1 MKKGSNLR
9 LIDPLNPHEDE
20 KKNLSQLM
28 EPGDRIK
35 KIMKRD
41 LKRQDDYIALTQN
54 GHLIELGKNFESHYS
69 RGDKISSTIMP
80 QLHSELPPS
89 RIEDVV
95 AVHGV
100 IFVLTKDGEI
110 YASLTKVKAS

>member
-9 LIDPLNPHEDE
+9 LIDPLNPQDDE

-41 LKRQDDYIALTQN
+41 LRRQDDYIALTQN
-54 GHLIELGKNFESHYS
+54 GHLIDLGTKFESYYS
-69 RGDKISSTIMP
+69 QRNKISSTAMP
-80 QLHSELPPS
+80 QLHSEIPSS
-89 RIEDVV
+89 RI
-95 AVHGV
+95 
-100 IFVLTKDGEI
+100 
-110 YASLTKVKAS
+110 